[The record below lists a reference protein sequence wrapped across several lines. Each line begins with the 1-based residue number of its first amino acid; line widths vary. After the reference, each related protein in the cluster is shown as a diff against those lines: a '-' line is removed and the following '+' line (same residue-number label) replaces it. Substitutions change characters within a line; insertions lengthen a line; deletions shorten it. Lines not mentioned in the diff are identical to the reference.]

1 VPVLSPETRG
11 TRADG
16 IGWRRLLAGER
27 GSRPDE
33 TVWRSKTVMPWW
45 AWFLIAVVLVVIVGL
60 PLAAL
65 ALLRFTRRDGERS
78 ALGKRVMA
86 LPWRAKAALLWR
98 LLKDHRVPWWA
109 KALLPALLLYLAL
122 PVDLIPDF
130 IPVLGHLDDLLVV
143 LLVVAVLLRAV
154 PPETT
159 EEHLSSLESREG

>member
-1 VPVLSPETRG
+1 
-11 TRADG
+11 
-16 IGWRRLLAGER
+16 
-27 GSRPDE
+27 
-33 TVWRSKTVMPWW
+33 MPWW

-65 ALLRFTRRDGERS
+65 ALLRFTRRDGEQS
-78 ALGKRVMA
+78 LLGKRVMA

-98 LLKDHRVPWWA
+98 LLKDRRVPWWA
-109 KALLPALLLYLAL
+109 RALLPALLLYLAM

-154 PPETT
+154 PPEVT
-159 EEHLSSLESREG
+159 EEHLISLESREG

>member
-1 VPVLSPETRG
+1 
-11 TRADG
+11 
-16 IGWRRLLAGER
+16 
-27 GSRPDE
+27 
-33 TVWRSKTVMPWW
+33 MPWW

-60 PLAAL
+60 PLLAL
-65 ALLRFTRRDGERS
+65 ALLRLSRRDGARS

-86 LPWRAKAALLWR
+86 LPWRAKATLLWR
-98 LLKDHRVPWWA
+98 LLKDRRVPWWA

-154 PPETT
+154 PPEAT

>member
-1 VPVLSPETRG
+1 
-11 TRADG
+11 
-16 IGWRRLLAGER
+16 
-27 GSRPDE
+27 
-33 TVWRSKTVMPWW
+33 MPWW

-65 ALLRFTRRDGERS
+65 ALLRFSRRDGARS

-98 LLKDHRVPWWA
+98 LLKDRRVPWWA

-154 PPETT
+154 PPEAT
-159 EEHLSSLESREG
+159 EEHLISLESREG

>member
-1 VPVLSPETRG
+1 
-11 TRADG
+11 
-16 IGWRRLLAGER
+16 
-27 GSRPDE
+27 
-33 TVWRSKTVMPWW
+33 MPWW
-45 AWFLIAVVLVVIVGL
+45 AWLLIAVVLVVIVGL

-65 ALLRFTRRDGERS
+65 ALLRFNRRDGARS

-98 LLKDHRVPWWA
+98 LLKDRRVPWWA
-109 KALLPALLLYLAL
+109 RALLPALLLYLAL

-154 PPETT
+154 PPEVT
-159 EEHLSSLESREG
+159 EEHLISLESREG

>member
-1 VPVLSPETRG
+1 
-11 TRADG
+11 
-16 IGWRRLLAGER
+16 
-27 GSRPDE
+27 
-33 TVWRSKTVMPWW
+33 MPWW
-45 AWFLIAVVLVVIVGL
+45 TWLLIAVVLVVIVGL
-60 PLAAL
+60 PLLAL
-65 ALLRFTRRDGERS
+65 ALLRLSRRDGARS

-98 LLKDHRVPWWA
+98 LLKDRRVPWWA

-154 PPETT
+154 PPEAT

>member
-1 VPVLSPETRG
+1 
-11 TRADG
+11 
-16 IGWRRLLAGER
+16 
-27 GSRPDE
+27 
-33 TVWRSKTVMPWW
+33 MPWW
-45 AWFLIAVVLVVIVGL
+45 AWLLIAVALVVIVGL

-65 ALLRFTRRDGERS
+65 ALLRFSRRDGARS

-98 LLKDHRVPWWA
+98 LLKDRRVPWWA
-109 KALLPALLLYLAL
+109 RALLPALLLYLAM

-154 PPETT
+154 PPEAT